1 MSTRTPRTVLILL
14 AILPVPTSA
23 RAQAGSPTT
32 IELSFSNPGAR
43 SLGFGG
49 AFVALAD
56 DATAAFANPAGLMQL
71 STPEVSVEGRLW
83 SYSTPFTE
91 GGRVSG
97 QPTGNLL
104 DNTPGLRS
112 RVSSESLL
120 ALSFMSFVYPRE
132 DWSLA
137 FYRHQSANFEVA
149 TETQGLFFDSFEL
162 DGSDLLVASTEEART
177 FRFADL
183 RTFTDFEM
191 VTYGVAGA
199 YRLTETFSLGAAL
212 AYFDAIFTTKADVF
226 APVEETLPDGAFGE
240 NAYLP
245 AARFLSS
252 EVTTTDGGDWG
263 VTGGFLWQVAQQ
275 WSVGGFYRQG
285 PSLKVLQ
292 QDVSGPVLEPIVP
305 DGTLLSSAPSPLGL
319 PDVYGLGTAFKSQS
333 GAVTVSFEWDR
344 VQYSTITRSLDEALS
359 GGELEL
365 DDGHEIHLGFEYV
378 FIGSSTPII
387 ALRSGVWRD
396 PDHRIRFVGDD
407 EFIRAL
413 LPSGDDEVHFA
424 LGFGVAFQK
433 FQLDFGVDLSD
444 LVDSVSF
451 SAIYSF

>member
-1 MSTRTPRTVLILL
+1 MSTRTPQTFLILL
-14 AILPVPTSA
+14 AILLVPTSV
-23 RAQAGSPTT
+23 RPQAGSPTT
-32 IELSFSNPGAR
+32 VELSFSNPGAR

-56 DATAAFANPAGLMQL
+56 DATAAFANPAGLVQL

-104 DNTPGLRS
+104 DNTPGLRTG
-112 RVSSESLL
+112 VSSESLL

-199 YRLTETFSLGAAL
+199 YRLAETFSVGAAL
-212 AYFDAIFTTKADVF
+212 AYFDGVFTTKADVF

-245 AARFLSS
+245 AARLLSS

-263 VTGGFLWQVAQQ
+263 VTGGFLWQVAQTMEC
-275 WSVGGFYRQG
+275 GR
-285 PSLKVLQ
+285 
-292 QDVSGPVLEPIVP
+292 I
-305 DGTLLSSAPSPLGL
+305 LSP
-319 PDVYGLGTAFKSQS
+319 
-333 GAVTVSFEWDR
+333 GAES
-344 VQYSTITRSLDEALS
+344 
-359 GGELEL
+359 
-365 DDGHEIHLGFEYV
+365 
-378 FIGSSTPII
+378 
-387 ALRSGVWRD
+387 
-396 PDHRIRFVGDD
+396 
-407 EFIRAL
+407 
-413 LPSGDDEVHFA
+413 
-424 LGFGVAFQK
+424 
-433 FQLDFGVDLSD
+433 
-444 LVDSVSF
+444 
-451 SAIYSF
+451 